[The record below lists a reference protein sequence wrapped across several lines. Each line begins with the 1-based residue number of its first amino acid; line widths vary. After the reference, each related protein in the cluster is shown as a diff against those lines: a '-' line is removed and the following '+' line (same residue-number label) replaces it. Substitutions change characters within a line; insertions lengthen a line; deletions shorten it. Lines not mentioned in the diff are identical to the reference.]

1 MHVFVTGATG
11 FVGRAVVDELLTAG
25 HTVTGLARS
34 DEAAA
39 SLIAK
44 GVKVLRGS
52 FRDAEIIKQGA
63 SEADGVINLAFDHDF
78 SKYIQNCL
86 DEKATIETLG
96 SVLIGTNKPLITTSG
111 TFGLSKGSE
120 PSTED
125 EIIDY
130 EQSMSIR
137 SRNEKVVSRLAEQ
150 DVRACVI
157 RLPPTV
163 HGEED
168 HAFIDRLVALAH
180 SQGNAIYLDEGL
192 NRWPAVHRHDA
203 ARLYRLALEK
213 GVAGS
218 KYRAVGEEG
227 VRLKDIAEAIGQNL
241 GLPAVSKSLE
251 EMGKLDGFTPTAG
264 TLDGFISMVMGLD
277 NPVSSKKTQ
286 ELLGWEPV
294 GPKLLDDIKAGVYA
308 PK

>member
-11 FVGRAVVDELLTAG
+11 FIGRAVVDELLTAG

-39 SLIAK
+39 SLTAK
-44 GVKVLRGS
+44 GIKVLRGS
-52 FRDAEIIKQGA
+52 FRDPAIIKQGA

-78 SKYIQNCL
+78 RKYEQNCL
-86 DEKATIETLG
+86 DEKETIETIG

-111 TFGLSKGSE
+111 TLGLSKGKL
-120 PSTED
+120 STED
-125 EIIDY
+125 EVIDY
-130 EQSMSIR
+130 EQAMNIR
-137 SRNEKVVSRLAEQ
+137 ARNEKVISHLSEQ
-150 DVRACVI
+150 NVRSCVI

-168 HAFIDRLVALAH
+168 HAFVDRLAALAH
-180 SQGNAIYLDEGL
+180 SQGNAIYIGEGL

-218 KYRAVGEEG
+218 IYHAVGEEG
-227 VRLKDIAEAIGQNL
+227 VPMKDIAAAIGQNL
-241 GLPAVSKSLE
+241 GLPAVSKSSE
-251 EMGKLDGFTPTAG
+251 EMGSLDGFM
-264 TLDGFISMVMGLD
+264 SMVMSLD
-277 NPVSSKKTQ
+277 NPTSSKKTQ
-286 ELLGWEPV
+286 ELIGWEPV
-294 GPKLLDDIKAGVYA
+294 GRTLLDDIKAGVYA
-308 PK
+308 QK

>member
-11 FVGRAVVDELLTAG
+11 FIGRAVVNELLTAG

-39 SLIAK
+39 SLTAK

-52 FRDAEIIKQGA
+52 FRDSAIIKQGA

-78 SKYIQNCL
+78 SKYEQNCL
-86 DEKATIETLG
+86 DEKEAIETLG

-111 TFGLSKGSE
+111 TLGLSKGQL
-120 PSTED
+120 STED
-125 EIIDY
+125 EVIDY
-130 EQSMSIR
+130 EQSMNIR
-137 SRNEKVVSRLAEQ
+137 ARNEKVISRLAEQ
-150 DVRACVI
+150 NVRACVI

-168 HAFIDRLVALAH
+168 HAFVDRLAALAH
-180 SQGNAIYLDEGL
+180 SQGNAIYVDEGF

-218 KYRAVGEEG
+218 IYHAVAEEG
-227 VRLKDIAEAIGQNL
+227 VPLKDIAAAIGQNL
-241 GLPAVSKSLE
+241 DLPAVSKSVE
-251 EMGKLDGFTPTAG
+251 EMGSLDGFM
-264 TLDGFISMVMGLD
+264 SMVMSLD
-277 NPVSSKKTQ
+277 NPTSSKKTQ

-294 GPKLLDDIKAGVYA
+294 GRKLLDDIKAGVYA
-308 PK
+308 QK